1 LAPQLVA
8 AAGARSKVGDRDVI
22 SVVVV
27 TYNSLAV
34 IGNCLETL
42 MQSELAEPIELI
54 VVDNASTD
62 GTREWLEEFARDR
75 RAHFGPVRVQCL
87 RENIGY
93 AAANNCGIAT
103 ACGEAILLLNPD
115 TEVSKT
121 ALQTCRARLGT
132 QAPGGRTVGA
142 IGCRLVL
149 EDGHL
154 DRACRRGFPTI
165 ANSLAR
171 FSGLSL
177 LFPRSRALCG
187 YNLTYL
193 DDRGSYPVD
202 CVSGAFLMVLREV
215 IEQAGPLDEDYF
227 MYGEDIDWCYRIV
240 ARGFAVWYDGSVDV
254 LHRKGGSGGKRS
266 VDSLGHFYSTMG
278 LYYRKHHG
286 DGWTAAVV
294 RAALGGLFLAHAAAL
309 VVRQELA
316 DQRKRSG
323 GV

>member
-1 LAPQLVA
+1 M
-8 AAGARSKVGDRDVI
+8 I

-34 IGNCLETL
+34 IGNCLQAL
-42 MQSELAEPIELI
+42 MRSELAEPIELI
-54 VVDNASTD
+54 AVDNASTD
-62 GTREWLEEFARDR
+62 GTREWLDEFARDR
-75 RAHFGPVRVQCL
+75 RAHAGPVRVLCL

-93 AAANNCGIAT
+93 AAANNCGIAM
-103 ACGEAILLLNPD
+103 ARGEAILLLNPD
-115 TEVSKT
+115 TEVSRT
-121 ALQTCRARLGT
+121 ALRACRARLGT
-132 QAPGGRTVGA
+132 QAPGGRIVGA

-149 EDGHL
+149 ADGRL

-171 FSGLSL
+171 FTGLSL
-177 LFPRSRALCG
+177 VFPRSRALCG

-215 IEQAGPLDEDYF
+215 IEQVGPLDEDYF

-240 ARGFAVWYDGSVDV
+240 ARGFAVWYDGCVDV

-266 VDSLGHFYSTMG
+266 VESLRHFYSTMG
-278 LYYRKHHG
+278 LYYRKRHG
-286 DGWTAAVV
+286 DGCVAVVV
-294 RAALGGLFLAHAAAL
+294 RAALGALFFAHAAVL
-309 VVRQELA
+309 VVRHELA
-316 DQRKRSG
+316 DQRKRLG